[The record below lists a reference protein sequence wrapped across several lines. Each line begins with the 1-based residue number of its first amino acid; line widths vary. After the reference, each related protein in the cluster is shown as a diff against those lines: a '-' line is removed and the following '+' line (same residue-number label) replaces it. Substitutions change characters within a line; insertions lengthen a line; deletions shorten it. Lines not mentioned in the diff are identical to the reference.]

1 MSTDVQIMERKNG
14 RLVDIEFVEDTET
27 RNMSEYFENTSSDLA
42 KDGHRPTVTAVAVVT
57 VVTVAA
63 PGAPL
68 TPKAVDAVALLV
80 FTGFHLGLTQWH
92 KSHGVMA
99 SGRASVK
106 AWGGSPKKGGVRLIK
121 RLGVCKL

>member
-1 MSTDVQIMERKNG
+1 MAPQTIPSATVIYSVYRCLQMSTDVYRCLQMSTDVQIMERKNG

-80 FTGFHLGLTQWH
+80 FTGFHLGLTQ
-92 KSHGVMA
+92 
-99 SGRASVK
+99 
-106 AWGGSPKKGGVRLIK
+106 
-121 RLGVCKL
+121 